1 MPATGPQIASALLA
15 EFKPLKAH
23 INRVRT
29 EAHAVRAAKQD
40 AIMKPGYMASI
51 VIDWSENQELFKTVQ
66 VQSAFFNN
74 KSTRST
80 QVVLYCIYPGC
91 IVLYCRLCLLEWW
104 ELWSCSIE

>member
-29 EAHAVRAAKQD
+29 QAHAARAAKQD

-51 VIDWSENQELFKTVQ
+51 VIDWSENQELYKTVQ

-74 KSTRST
+74 KSIA
-80 QVVLYCIYPGC
+80 VHPGC
-91 IVLYCRLCLLEWW
+91 IVLYLPRLYCIVL
-104 ELWSCSIE
+104 